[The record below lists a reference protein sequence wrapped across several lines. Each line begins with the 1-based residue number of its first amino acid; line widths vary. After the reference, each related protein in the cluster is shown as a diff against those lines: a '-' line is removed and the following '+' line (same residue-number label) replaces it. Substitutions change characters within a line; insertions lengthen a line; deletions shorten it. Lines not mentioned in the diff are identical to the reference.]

1 METLKEAEQAQ
12 ALQIV
17 ADVLEDAGNDIES
30 AIYALEDG
38 AYLPHKDWGQ
48 EDVENAHSFLKNLI
62 Q

>member
-12 ALQIV
+12 AIKIV
-17 ADVLEDAGNDIES
+17 ADVLEDAGNDIKS

-38 AYLPHKDWGQ
+38 AYLSRKDWDQ

-62 Q
+62 K